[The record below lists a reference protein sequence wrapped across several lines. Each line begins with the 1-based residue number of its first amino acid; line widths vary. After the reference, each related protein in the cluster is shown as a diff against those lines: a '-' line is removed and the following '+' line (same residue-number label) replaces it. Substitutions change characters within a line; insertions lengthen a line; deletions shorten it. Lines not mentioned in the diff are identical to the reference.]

1 MTPAIL
7 LALALSPT
15 AADAQ
20 QRKAYALEGFEIIG
34 EVQKPQVTLFVSRK
48 NVNTDA
54 SLELRESFIPKI
66 MKSLE
71 KKPF

>member
-1 MTPAIL
+1 MTLSIL
-7 LALALSPT
+7 LAIALAP
-15 AADAQ
+15 APADAQ
-20 QRKAYALEGFEIIG
+20 QRKAYALEEYAIIG
-34 EVQKPQVTLFVSRK
+34 DVQKPQVTLFVSRK

-54 SLELRESFIPKI
+54 SLELRESFIPRI